1 MKFKRIFL
9 VILDSLGIGASK
21 DADEYGDEGANT
33 LGHIIEKY
41 NLDIPNLTKL
51 GLVNKGNDSNTNAY
65 YTTASS
71 ISKGKDTLV
80 GHYEL
85 MGLQTTIP
93 YKTFN
98 KTGFPQELIT
108 KIEQATN
115 RKIIGNIAASGTEII
130 KQLGEEH
137 MKTGALIVYT
147 SEDSNLQVAA
157 HENIIPIN
165 ELYSICQTIR
175 TIMLKDEWKVGRVI
189 ARPFI
194 GEVGNFIR
202 TSNRHDYALKPP
214 KETVLDHLKDNDIAV
229 LAIGKI
235 NDVFDGEGINDYIKT
250 DDNMDGI
257 EKLLFAIKKNFIGLC
272 FVNLNDFDTKYGHR
286 RDVVGYAKALEQFDK
301 TLPNLLNELKNDDL
315 LILTADH
322 GNDPTFKGTDHTRED
337 IPVIFYS
344 KSFNDPK
351 RLEKLTTYA
360 CVGATIADNFN
371 VNAPEIGYS
380 VLDSL
385 K

>member
-115 RKIIGNIAASGTEII
+115 RNIIGNIAASGTEII

-315 LILTADH
+315 LILAADH